1 MSYSAVRP
9 DAGSLEVL
17 WPVPGPEFQKRFL
30 YFLVDIPSEYG
41 RVAT

>member
-9 DAGSLEVL
+9 ETGPLEVL

-30 YFLVDIPSEYG
+30 YYLVDILAEYG
-41 RVAT
+41 KVAA